1 MALKFDK
8 KWWSY
13 KIGGADFFGHID
25 SSGSDSGVDEGADQ
39 VDDSLFNV
47 FYDIPT
53 PSDSE
58 PTLLTIIS
66 GLALE
71 PYHTMTD
78 DEVIKGAL
86 NALKAGFSAL
96 SSQDGL
102 LSGVIYVT

>member
-1 MALKFDK
+1 MVKVLPWIVQQLPILAKNTLGQPTK
-8 KWWSY
+8 SN
-13 KIGGADFFGHID
+13 
-25 SSGSDSGVDEGADQ
+25 GSDSGVDEENESDC
-39 VDDSLFNV
+39 SLFNV

-86 NALKAGFSAL
+86 NALKAGFSA
-96 SSQDGL
+96 SQDGL

>member
-13 KIGGADFFGHID
+13 KIGGADFSGHID

-78 DEVIKGAL
+78 EEVIKGAL
-86 NALKAGFSAL
+86 NALKVRFSMLVL
-96 SSQDGL
+96 SRIVSIL
-102 LSGVIYVT
+102 RFISL